1 MTRKQTRTMW
11 QRHGYVF
18 SALFG
23 ASLVALMLGGLRV
36 TGIDPD
42 STAYDH
48 PWWVSAALLLG
59 GALCV
64 IPSYYFA
71 LGVSDAL
78 YSLRQYLRQV
88 LGLGA

>member
-1 MTRKQTRTMW
+1 MW

-23 ASLVALMLGGLRV
+23 ASLLALMLVGLRV
-36 TGIDPD
+36 AGIDPD

-48 PWWVSAALLLG
+48 PWWVSAAILLG

-71 LGVSDAL
+71 LAVSDAL
-78 YSLRQYLRQV
+78 YLIRQYLRRV
-88 LGLGA
+88 LRLGA

>member
-1 MTRKQTRTMW
+1 MTRKTSRTMW

-23 ASLVALMLGGLRV
+23 ACLVALMLGGLRL
-36 TGIDPD
+36 TGIDPN

-64 IPSYYFA
+64 IPAYYFSLA
-71 LGVSDAL
+71 VSDAL
-78 YSLRQYLRQV
+78 HSVLQYLRRV